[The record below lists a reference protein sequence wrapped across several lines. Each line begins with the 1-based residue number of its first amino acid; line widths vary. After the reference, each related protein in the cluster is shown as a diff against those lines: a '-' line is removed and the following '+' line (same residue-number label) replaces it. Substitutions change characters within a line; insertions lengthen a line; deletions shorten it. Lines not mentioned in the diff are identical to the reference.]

1 MQSRMSCILK
11 KKLKKKFQ
19 KTPKKLNPKQNK
31 KPSNKKIPYSLEY
44 TNKTKKRKNEVQHI
58 KPLIHSIAKTEAF
71 TVSLWESSYTSLHLR
86 CPQDAVNS
94 LRFLFWFAFF

>member
-11 KKLKKKFQ
+11 KKQTQ

-31 KPSNKKIPYSLEY
+31 KTLNNKKIPYSLEY
-44 TNKTKKRKNEVQHI
+44 TNNTKKRKSEVQHI

-86 CPQDAVNS
+86 CP
-94 LRFLFWFAFF
+94 

>member
-11 KKLKKKFQ
+11 KKTNPKN
-19 KTPKKLNPKQNK
+19 TKKLNPKQNK
-31 KPSNKKIPYSLEY
+31 KTLNNKKIPYSLEY
-44 TNKTKKRKNEVQHI
+44 TNKTKKRKSEVQHI

-86 CPQDAVNS
+86 CP
-94 LRFLFWFAFF
+94 